1 MTHDKKCMQCKK
13 RRVTLLGVSRPH
25 IKFATGYPYIVI
37 SLQIAEKISWKYAG
51 IIACN
56 SNGMHLMN
64 LELEVS

>member
-1 MTHDKKCMQCKK
+1 M
-13 RRVTLLGVSRPH
+13 GVSRPH

-51 IIACN
+51 IIAYN
-56 SNGMHLMN
+56 SNVMHLMN